1 MCVCVYIL
9 VSLSP
14 CLRFFSFSFVLKAVL
29 MWVVVIKLMSRS
41 NNMWIV
47 SEKFNDNV
55 VVFKMMWDSK
65 YIYIYIKLSKI
76 FIINI
81 NILPFIYN
89 RLLFVLSYNTIYC
102 PWNFTIYK
110 YFWFLL
116 YLKRAN
122 IYSKFK
128 IYFCY

>member
-9 VSLSP
+9 VSLSS

-65 YIYIYIKLSKI
+65 YIYIKLSKI

-110 YFWFLL
+110 YFDFFYIWKELIYIL
-116 YLKRAN
+116 SLKYTFA
-122 IYSKFK
+122 IK
-128 IYFCY
+128 I